1 MTGAT
6 GRHTATA
13 TAEETPPPA
22 TARSRWLARLALVLA
37 GLAAVVPLAAAGL
50 RGSLGL
56 ALAGVVA
63 VAVGL
68 AAAWWFLT
76 HRGLARTI
84 AGVVLVVAPI
94 LLIVIL
100 VRAGLLWVV
109 IVAAA
114 LWAASA
120 AAARAA
126 FGHRAAGRAP
136 VEHAT
141 PPPSRPF
148 LIMNP
153 KSGGGKVVTFDLP
166 AKARAL
172 GAEVVLLDAPGT
184 DVVALAQ
191 AAVARGADLLGVA
204 GGDGTQA
211 LVAGVAAEHDLPFMV
226 ISAGTRNHF
235 ALDLGLDRENPAAGL
250 DALTDGVELHVDL
263 GSIDGR
269 TFVNN
274 ASFGAYAAVV
284 QSQAY
289 RDDKVRTTLDMLPDL
304 LARRNGAALRVQA
317 GELRLTAPNA
327 VLVSNNSY
335 GGEDP
340 AGLGRRARLDRGELG
355 VLAVTVERT
364 ADAVDL
370 VRGRRTRAIRRTTS
384 TEVTVDSDEA
394 ELPVGVDGEA
404 LVLPT
409 PVRCSVRPAALRVRV
424 PRQRPGVPV
433 KQRTPS
439 LAELGR
445 LALPSPRAGTS

>member
-1 MTGAT
+1 MTGAA

-13 TAEETPPPA
+13 TSARTPEPA

-37 GLAAVVPLAAAGL
+37 AMAAVVPLAAAGL

-56 ALAGVVA
+56 ALVGVVA
-63 VAVGL
+63 VAVAL

-84 AGVVLVVAPI
+84 AAVVVVVAPVV
-94 LLIVIL
+94 LIVIL

-109 IVAAA
+109 IVTAA

-126 FGHRAAGRAP
+126 FGQMAAGTSP
-136 VEHAT
+136 VEYAT
-141 PPPSRPF
+141 PPPPRPF

-184 DVVALAQ
+184 RRRRPRPRRPSP
-191 AAVARGADLLGVA
+191 AAPTCSAWPAGTGHRRSSRAWRRSTTCPSWSSQRGRATTSPSTWGWTARTRPRGWRPSPTVSSSASTWG
-204 GGDGTQA
+204 
-211 LVAGVAAEHDLPFMV
+211 P
-226 ISAGTRNHF
+226 SAG
-235 ALDLGLDRENPAAGL
+235 
-250 DALTDGVELHVDL
+250 
-263 GSIDGR
+263 S

-304 LARRNGAALRVQA
+304 LTQRNGAA
-317 GELRLTAPNA
+317 
-327 VLVSNNSY
+327 
-335 GGEDP
+335 P
-340 AGLGRRARLDRGELG
+340 AGAGRRA
-355 VLAVTVERT
+355 
-364 ADAVDL
+364 AVDGTERRPGEQQL
-370 VRGRRTRAIRRTTS
+370 LRRRG
-384 TEVTVDSDEA
+384 
-394 ELPVGVDGEA
+394 PGG
-404 LVLPT
+404 P
-409 PVRCSVRPAALRVRV
+409 RPA
-424 PRQRPGVPV
+424 RPVSTAASSGSW
-433 KQRTPS
+433 R
-439 LAELGR
+439 
-445 LALPSPRAGTS
+445 